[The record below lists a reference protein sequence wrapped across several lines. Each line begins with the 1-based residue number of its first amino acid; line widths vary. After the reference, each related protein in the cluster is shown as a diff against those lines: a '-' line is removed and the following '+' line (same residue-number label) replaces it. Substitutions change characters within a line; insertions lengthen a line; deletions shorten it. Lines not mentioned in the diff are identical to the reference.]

1 MSGLNSS
8 NPSGDVDSQGVNL
21 SVHSMAVPDLQASQR
36 RTRIGRWKM
45 FGVLALCASP
55 VIASYLTY
63 YVIRPDG
70 RSNYGALIQPS
81 RAIPSTLSLMD
92 MQGRAVAPK
101 SLHGQW
107 LLIAAGPADCGTA
120 CLERQHALRQLRTM
134 LGREK
139 DRLDKV
145 WLVVGEGDV
154 ATDLR
159 QPPVQDPSALVLRV
173 RAEEVQAWL
182 QQPDA
187 KALESHLFVVDPMGE
202 HMMRFP
208 WPMEPSRVKRDLE
221 RLLRASAF
229 WDKAGR

>member
-1 MSGLNSS
+1 MSGSNSS
-8 NPSGDVDSQGVNL
+8 NPAGEVDSQGVTL
-21 SVHSMAVPDLQASQR
+21 SVHSMAVPDLQAAQR

-63 YVIRPDG
+63 YVIRPEG

-81 RAIPSTLSLMD
+81 RAIPSNLSLTD
-92 MQGRAVAPK
+92 VQGRAVAAK

-107 LLIAAGPADCGTA
+107 LLIAAGPADCGTG

-145 WLVVGEGDV
+145 WLVLGEGEV
-154 ATDLR
+154 AAELR
-159 QPPVQDPSALVLRV
+159 QPAVQDPSALVLRV
-173 RAEEVQAWL
+173 RPEEVQAWL
-182 QQPDA
+182 QQPDV
-187 KALESHLFVVDPMGE
+187 KALESHLYVVDPMGE

-208 WPMEPSRVKRDLE
+208 WPMEPGRVKRDLE